1 MIMLTT
7 LSYGQNT
14 KKSVFN
20 QKNNIRLNKSFGVL
34 DDSILPEK
42 PISLD
47 DYLLKMD
54 NFELLG
60 QEKNKNTT
68 LYSSK
73 INENTI
79 RLDSISTVNF
89 NQDGVTGKDK
99 YVYDA
104 NGNRIL
110 QINYLWNTE
119 AAAFIP
125 NYKNENTYD
134 ANGNQTLRVNYLW
147 NTEAAAFIPN
157 YKNEFS
163 YDENGR
169 ETLQAYYEWD
179 TEAAALVPSY
189 KYEFSYDENGNQTLR
204 VYYRWDTEAA
214 ALIPDN
220 KSEFTYDENG
230 NQTLRVY
237 YRWDTEAAALILD
250 NKSEFTY
257 DENGREI
264 RSIAYQ
270 WDTEAS
276 AFIPD
281 NKSERTYDEN
291 GEITSALVFNWN
303 SNIEIFYPTAKT
315 FFDFD
320 NQNRVVSENTYGIDI
335 CNNEKVLVNKI
346 EYSYIEGL
354 EGSSFRR
361 YSVTNGV
368 AVFAYEIGNFYK
380 NGKLVLRTQ
389 NVNPDIYGT
398 DYNFKQEYEYDENG
412 YETLLIF
419 YRWNE
424 QTSTLEPNFK
434 RERMYDDEYNYKQVL
449 FSKWYANI
457 GVYKPS
463 VKKEYDIIIDTAT
476 KLVRQG
482 LLSVYDSNFN
492 QWNTLNDE
500 KYKSYWYYTKTS
512 TLSSETF
519 SSKTTIVFP
528 NPTSKFLKVSLQEQF
543 SNPMLEIY
551 DATGKKVLSKKIVSD
566 EDIDV
571 SNLTPSIYFYKIKD
585 GKLLKKSGKIIKQ

>member
-1 MIMLTT
+1 MLTT

-20 QKNNIRLNKSFGVL
+20 QKNNIRLNKSFSVL

-125 NYKNENTYD
+125 NYKNE
-134 ANGNQTLRVNYLW
+134 
-147 NTEAAAFIPN
+147 
-157 YKNEFS
+157 FS

-169 ETLQAYYEWD
+169 QTLQAYYEWD

-189 KYEFSYDENGNQTLR
+189 KYEYTLNENGNQTLR

-214 ALIPDN
+214 ALIP
-220 KSEFTYDENG
+220 
-230 NQTLRVY
+230 
-237 YRWDTEAAALILD
+237 D

-291 GEITSALVFNWN
+291 GEITSALGFNWN
-303 SNIEIFYPTAKT
+303 SNIEIFYPTSKT

-335 CNNEKVLVNKI
+335 CNNEKVFVNKI

-361 YSVTNGV
+361 YRVTNGV
-368 AVFAYEIGNFYK
+368 AVFDYEIGNFYK

-389 NVNPDIYGT
+389 NVNPDIYGQNSLT
-398 DYNFKQEYEYDENG
+398 VYNSKQEYEYDENG
-412 YETLLIF
+412 YETLRIF

-434 RERMYDDEYNYKQVL
+434 RETMYDDEYNYKQVL

-463 VKKEYDIIIDTAT
+463 VKKEYDIIIDTDT